1 MRKRAFGSS
10 VIVFIIAHPTTRTFM
25 PLIKIQVGLSLS
37 LSPFVR
43 VGFVSDGAR
52 GSTFKTS
59 RINRSLNKARNPD
72 YFVSSRH
79 SVLDEPTVYNLST
92 ILPSLVPRERR
103 TVMYRGGRKS
113 EPVSKRRQG
122 ERDDLTKWKNSALL
136 TYALTIGLVGS

>member
-1 MRKRAFGSS
+1 MRKS

-25 PLIKIQVGLSLS
+25 PLIKIQIELFLSLS
-37 LSPFVR
+37 LFFSLLVL

-103 TVMYRGGRKS
+103 TVMYS
-113 EPVSKRRQG
+113 IEEG
-122 ERDDLTKWKNSALL
+122 ERANRCRRGKGQGRFNEMKKQC
-136 TYALTIGLVGS
+136 V

>member
-10 VIVFIIAHPTTRTFM
+10 VIVFIIVRLRALLCRSS
-25 PLIKIQVGLSLS
+25 KSKSASLS